1 MNRAH
6 RELQLPG
13 ARLRYRDD
21 GAGRAVVFVHGW
33 TLDLDV
39 WDPQLALAAELR
51 VLRYDRRGFG
61 LSSGTPSLDSDVDD
75 LRALLYA
82 LGVVSPLLVGMSQG
96 ARVVLEFTARH
107 KGVAAGVA
115 LDGPPP
121 LAAAGLRDQDGDAD
135 ADDLPMEY
143 FRQLVARD
151 GLDAFRRQWSAHPLT
166 QLQTGDARMHAL
178 LARVLARYPGHDL
191 GAAGAGRETLDA
203 ALLAQVHTPA
213 LIVNGARDSDARR
226 RAGLALCAALPD
238 AEHVFIPHAG
248 HLPNLDA
255 PLAYNQMM
263 SEFAR
268 RHLPAAA

>member
-33 TLDLDV
+33 TLDLDI

-51 VLRYDRRGFG
+51 VVRYDRRGFG
-61 LSSGTPSLDSDVDD
+61 LSSGIPSLDSDIDD

-96 ARVVLEFTARH
+96 ARVVLEFAARH
-107 KGVAAGVA
+107 PGVASGLV

-121 LAAAGLRDQDGDAD
+121 LAATGAPTRRPADGF
-135 ADDLPMEY
+135 
-143 FRQLVARD
+143 FRQLAARD

-166 QLQTGDARMHAL
+166 QLLTGDARMHAL
-178 LARVLARYPGHDL
+178 LGARPRALSGPRPR
-191 GAAGAGRETLDA
+191 GRGNLRAKPSTRRCSRRCT
-203 ALLAQVHTPA
+203 TPA
-213 LIVNGARDSDARR
+213 LIVNGARDTEARR
-226 RAGLALCAALPD
+226 RAGLALRAALPA
-238 AEHVFIPHAG
+238 AEHVFIPQAG

-255 PLAYNQMM
+255 PLAYNQIM

>member
-21 GAGRAVVFVHGW
+21 GAGRAVVLVHGW

-39 WDPQLALAAELR
+39 WDPQLALTAELR

-61 LSSGTPSLDSDVDD
+61 LSSGIPSLDSDIDD
-75 LRALLYA
+75 LGALLYA

-96 ARVVLEFTARH
+96 ARVVLEFAARH
-107 KGVAAGVA
+107 PGVASGLV

-121 LAAAGLRDQDGDAD
+121 LAATGDPRAD
-135 ADDLPMEY
+135 AADLPMDY
-143 FRQLVARD
+143 FRELAARD

-166 QLQTGDARMHAL
+166 RLLTGDARMHAL
-178 LARVLARYPGHDL
+178 LARILARYPGHDL
-191 GAAGAGRETLDA
+191 GAADAARETLDA
-203 ALLAQVHTPA
+203 SLLAQVHTPA
-213 LIVNGARDSDARR
+213 LIVNGARDSEARR
-226 RAGLALCAALPD
+226 RAGLALRAALPA
-238 AEHVFIPHAG
+238 AEHVFIPQAG

-255 PLAYNQMM
+255 PLAYNQIM